1 MTKAHRARL
10 QVRGRIILGVLIPTV
25 VARRDLAQEQ
35 QHIVLDARVGVLL
48 YGERA
53 SGVRY
58 VEQRRAF
65 GDAAGLYD
73 VGDLVGDIDEAFL
86 RCAADLQLL
95 IHSSFLLSHRRCGGG
110 LRFSV
115 AVR

>member
-1 MTKAHRARL
+1 VDEYKMTKAHRARL
-10 QVRGRIILGVLIPTV
+10 QVRGRIILDVLIPTV

-73 VGDLVGDIDEAFL
+73 VGDLVGDIDDILAL
-86 RCAADLQLL
+86 C
-95 IHSSFLLSHRRCGGG
+95 CGSAT
-110 LRFSV
+110 LDT
-115 AVR
+115 